1 MDVMEAIRSRR
12 SIGLVKED
20 PLEKETIAKIIE
32 AGTWAPS
39 HYRTEPWHFFVIE
52 GEARRALGKALVEIA
67 KEEMDDPTTE
77 ANQKKAEKVAE
88 KPFRAPVIIAVAIRP
103 SDNPKALKLEE
114 AGAVYAAIQNML
126 LAAHG
131 LGVAGYWRTGAPT
144 YHPTMKRL
152 FGLTDHEEIAG
163 FLYFGYP
170 KREPHEGKRRP
181 FSEVT
186 TWLTEEHEF
195 VTLI

>member
-1 MDVMEAIRSRR
+1 MDVLEAIRSRR

-20 PLEKETIAKIIE
+20 PLDKETIAKIIE

-39 HYRTEPWHFFVIE
+39 HYRTEPWHFFVME
-52 GEARRALGKALVEIA
+52 GKARKALGKALVKIA
-67 KEEMDDPTTE
+67 LEEMDDPMTE
-77 ANQKKAEKVAE
+77 ANQKKVEKVAE
-88 KPFRAPVIIAVAIRP
+88 KPFRAPVIIAVAVRP
-103 SDNPKALKLEE
+103 SDNPRALKLEE

-131 LGVAGYWRTGAPT
+131 LGVAGYWRTGAPA
-144 YHPTMKRL
+144 YHPTMKKL
-152 FGLTDHEEIAG
+152 FGLADHEYIAG

-181 FSEVT
+181 INEVT
-186 TWLTEEHEF
+186 TWLAEEDEF
-195 VTLI
+195 EALI